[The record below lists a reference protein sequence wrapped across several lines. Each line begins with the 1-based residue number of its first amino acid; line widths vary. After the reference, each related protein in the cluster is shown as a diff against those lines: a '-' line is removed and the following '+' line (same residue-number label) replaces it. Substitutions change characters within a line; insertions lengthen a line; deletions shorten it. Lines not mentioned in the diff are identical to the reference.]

1 MLRVTQIISG
11 LGLGL
16 LSLVRFSLHVAP
28 CVVCPE
34 QAPGRGRTEGG
45 RLYSAPCSHSGANT
59 CRVLSSARPC
69 SRPHGCVGLFDGGV
83 LRPGVAGRCRR
94 GMMVFPPTAGD

>member
-34 QAPGRGRTEGG
+34 QAPGRGRADRWALVLCPLFTF
-45 RLYSAPCSHSGANT
+45 RCKHLS
-59 CRVLSSARPC
+59 RV
-69 SRPHGCVGLFDGGV
+69 V
-83 LRPGVAGRCRR
+83 LCQALL
-94 GMMVFPPTAGD
+94 